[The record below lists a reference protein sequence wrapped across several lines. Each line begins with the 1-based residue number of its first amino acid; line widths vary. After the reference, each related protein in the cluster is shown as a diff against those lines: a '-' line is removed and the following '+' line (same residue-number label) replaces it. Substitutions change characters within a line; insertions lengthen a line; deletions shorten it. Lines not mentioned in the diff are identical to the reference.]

1 MEMSRTH
8 GLRPTPTVGFVQ
20 SGQLGLSMIE
30 VMVALFIVA
39 FGLLGIAA
47 FQSRLQTSEMEAYQR
62 SQAIILL
69 QDMVNR
75 INTNRTNAAAYLT
88 ATPVGVGDT
97 PATDC
102 SSLGTLVARDLCEWS
117 HQLQGAAELAGTTRI
132 GAMIGARGCVEQ
144 TAGVTNEFRVTV
156 VWQGLTPQ
164 SAPPTSVTCGAGE
177 YDGGV
182 CSDDRCR
189 RIVTTLVRIAPAI

>member
-1 MEMSRTH
+1 M
-8 GLRPTPTVGFVQ
+8 RPQPTVDFVQ
-20 SGQLGLSMIE
+20 GGQLGLAMIE
-30 VMVALFIVA
+30 ILVALFIVA

-75 INTNRTNAAAYLT
+75 INTNRENATAYLT
-88 ATPVGVGDT
+88 ATPVGVGHT
-97 PATDC
+97 PASDC
-102 SSLGTLVARDLCEWS
+102 GTLGTLAARDLCEWS
-117 HQLQGAAELAGTTRI
+117 HLLQGAAERAGTTRV

-144 TAGVTNEFRVTV
+144 TAGITNEFRVTV
-156 VWQGLTPQ
+156 AWQGLTPQ
-164 SAPPTSVTCGAGE
+164 SAPPPSVTCGAGQ

-182 CSDDRCR
+182 CSQDRCR
-189 RIVTTLVRIAPAI
+189 RVVTTLVRIAPAI